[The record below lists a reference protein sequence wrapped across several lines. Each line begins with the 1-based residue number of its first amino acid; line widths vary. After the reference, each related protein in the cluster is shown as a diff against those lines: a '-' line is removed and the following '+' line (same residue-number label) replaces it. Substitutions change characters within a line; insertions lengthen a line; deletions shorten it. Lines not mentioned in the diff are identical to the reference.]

1 MDKKMNIENLLEMED
16 IENIELLTD
25 EEMEKL
31 NFHELCL
38 YIGLLEKIE
47 NKMREGA

>member
-1 MDKKMNIENLLEMED
+1 MDKIMNIENLLEMKD
-16 IENIELLTD
+16 FENMELLTD

-38 YIGLLEKIE
+38 YMGLLEKIE
-47 NKMREGA
+47 KKMREGA